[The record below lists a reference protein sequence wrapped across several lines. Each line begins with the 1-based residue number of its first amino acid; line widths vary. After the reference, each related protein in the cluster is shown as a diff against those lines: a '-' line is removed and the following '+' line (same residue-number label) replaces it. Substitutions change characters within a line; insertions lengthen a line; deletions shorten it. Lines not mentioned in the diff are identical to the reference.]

1 MDRRKTFGTQGSF
14 NNHIQS
20 KKHKEAVAKGATRPQ
35 KTPRASQEKVPE
47 QKSSTVDLVMDENMT
62 ETEMNEVIDKRISEA
77 VHLTELECL
86 FCTHKAA
93 TFEDNMTHM
102 TKAHSFFIPDIE
114 YLADLRGLIKYLG
127 EKISVGN
134 VCLYCNGKGRAIRSL
149 EAVRAHMVSHT
160 IHIQ

>member
-1 MDRRKTFGTQGSF
+1 
-14 NNHIQS
+14 
-20 KKHKEAVAKGATRPQ
+20 
-35 KTPRASQEKVPE
+35 
-47 QKSSTVDLVMDENMT
+47 MDENMT

-114 YLADLRGLIKYLG
+114 YLADLRGLINYLG